1 MSRLALL
8 PDDIMRLI
16 VGFGGMNKHAEEALR
31 AIQRRWRVARNI
43 ARRRAAY
50 HIQDAFHGLVS
61 RFPWYF
67 TTQDVP
73 GHVGHDET
81 GIPRIAYLGSTAYGL
96 LYVTG

>member
-1 MSRLALL
+1 MSQLALL

-50 HIQDAFHGLVS
+50 NIQDAFRGGIPTGSILGYLFHLGLGV
-61 RFPWYF
+61 
-67 TTQDVP
+67 
-73 GHVGHDET
+73 DET
-81 GIPRIAYLGSTAYGL
+81 GIPKIRRFNRLRAALRHRL
-96 LYVTG
+96 R

>member
-1 MSRLALL
+1 MSQLALL

-31 AIQRRWRVARNI
+31 AIQRRWRVARDI

-50 HIQDAFHGLVS
+50 NIQDAFRGANHIMTPLGYLFELSLGV
-61 RFPWYF
+61 
-67 TTQDVP
+67 TKLA
-73 GHVGHDET
+73 
-81 GIPRIAYLGSTAYGL
+81 AYEGYVGSTAYGL